1 MDQAFLF
8 NNGLDYMSYNL
19 LGAFPAPDVEGESG
33 YRFAVWAPHARQVAI
48 AGTFN
53 EWNVKTHPMERL
65 GTTGIWT
72 GFVPGARDGDLY
84 KYAITTPYGH
94 TELKADPFA
103 RWSELRPNTASVLY
117 DPDDYSWH
125 DDSWLDSRPPALSD
139 FPLNNYEVNRASWR
153 CHQDGSFLTYR
164 EIALELADYVLDM
177 GYNTVEL
184 MPISEHPLDASW
196 GYQVTGYYSVTS
208 RFGTPADFKFLID
221 HLHQKGIR
229 VILDWFRPFPTGC
242 VRPGEIRRNPL
253 VRVCRCPHG

>member
-19 LGAFPAPDVEGESG
+19 LGTFHAPDVDGESG
-33 YRFAVWAPHARQVAI
+33 HRFAVWAPHARQVAI

-103 RWSELRPNTASVLY
+103 RWRT
-117 DPDDYSWH
+117 
-125 DDSWLDSRPPALSD
+125 
-139 FPLNNYEVNRASWR
+139 
-153 CHQDGSFLTYR
+153 
-164 EIALELADYVLDM
+164 LADRIRS
-177 GYNTVEL
+177 
-184 MPISEHPLDASW
+184 PCRRCWARRSRRSW
-196 GYQVTGYYSVTS
+196 EAACQWV
-208 RFGTPADFKFLID
+208 
-221 HLHQKGIR
+221 H
-229 VILDWFRPFPTGC
+229 
-242 VRPGEIRRNPL
+242 
-253 VRVCRCPHG
+253 